1 MHSRDLLADAF
12 TRIQES
18 VTTAVADLQPA
29 EAAYRPDP
37 DANSIAWLVWHL
49 TRVQDD
55 HIAEIAGEE
64 QEWVT
69 GGWSTRFGTDSAV
82 SNTGYGHT
90 SQQVAEVVPEDVALL
105 TDYHDAV
112 YRRTLSYLEN
122 VEPTE
127 LDRII
132 DRSYDPPVSV
142 GVRLMSVISDNI
154 QHAGQARYV
163 RGIVERVLPR

>member
-1 MHSRDLLADAF
+1 MQSRDLLADAF
-12 TRIQES
+12 SRISES
-18 VTTAVADLQPA
+18 VGTAIADITPV

-55 HIAEIAGEE
+55 HVSEIAGKE
-64 QEWVT
+64 QEWVA
-69 GGWSTRFGTDSAV
+69 GGWNTRFGTYSAA

-90 SQQVAEVVPEDVALL
+90 SQQVAEVVPEEIAVLA
-105 TDYHDAV
+105 DYHEAV

-122 VEPTE
+122 ADAEE
-127 LDRII
+127 LNRII

-142 GVRLMSVISDNI
+142 GVRLVSVINDNI
-154 QHAGQARYV
+154 QHVGQALYV
-163 RGIVERVLPR
+163 KGMIERLG